1 MEKGYS
7 ERLTELSED
16 QKNRIKSLVPSD
28 IEEIDEQLLKNAGRK
43 WRKVAMV
50 VGLTMTEF
58 NKKYS
63 GIPDLFFAQRV
74 KELVNTGLLQSKGN
88 LDHMRFSEVKK
99 P

>member
-1 MEKGYS
+1 MGKGYS
-7 ERLTELSED
+7 ERPTELSED
-16 QKNRIKSLVPSD
+16 QKNRINSLLPSD
-28 IEEIDEQLLKNAGRK
+28 IEEIDEQLLKNVGHK

-50 VGLTMTEF
+50 VGLTMTDF

-74 KELVNTGLLQSKGN
+74 KELVNTGLLRSQGN
-88 LDHMRFSEVKK
+88 LEHMRFSEVKK